1 MAPGSTPVSPG
12 GVAMAAEFSESG
24 ISFTYPDSWQLERET
39 NEDGWVVTINGP
51 GTAFATICLRE
62 DHPKVKA
69 LSQAVLATLRE
80 DYPDLEADEKVE
92 QLAGRKAFGHDIRF
106 FSLDLTNSCWTRSF
120 AAPLG
125 TVLVMC
131 QTSDLEL
138 ETMGPI
144 LRAIRA
150 SLRVTAGDNDE

>member
-1 MAPGSTPVSPG
+1 
-12 GVAMAAEFSESG
+12 MAAEFSESG
-24 ISFTYPDSWQLERET
+24 VSFTYPESWQLEREV
-39 NEDGWVVTINGP
+39 NDEGWVVSVNGP
-51 GTAFATICLRE
+51 GTAFVTVCLRE
-62 DHPKVKA
+62 DHPKVKQ
-69 LSQAVLATLRE
+69 LSQAVLDTLRE

-92 QLAGRKAFGHDIRF
+92 RLAGRKAFGHDIRF

-120 AAPLG
+120 DAPTG

-144 LRAIRA
+144 LKTIRS
-150 SLRVTAGDNDE
+150 SLRVTDG